1 MKSKRLKSYNF
12 WTCRYSS
19 SNVVL
24 EHLTPVQLDVHGS
37 PRLQLLKFPFLS
49 IKLSF
54 MALNA
59 STAYQC
65 KWNHHVI
72 NRMYD
77 IDKLYIVHSTP
88 PIRLNVFYSFK
99 KWHMSFLSFHFFLNL
114 NLNSYKIIMYIL
126 FILVHAMHSWGR
138 A

>member
-49 IKLSF
+49 IKLPF

-72 NRMYD
+72 NRIYD

-88 PIRLNVFYSFK
+88 PIRLNVFYFPLK
-99 KWHMSFLSFHFFLNL
+99 NGTSFLSFHFFLNL